1 VDQGKECS
9 EDEERTNWKKK
20 LRGKK
25 DHDQLEYGDVKVE
38 NGRTEVQLKS
48 KKKKLEELS
57 QNGDVS
63 LKKVNEDEDNLLVQN
78 QKPEGTE
85 DVVNGA
91 LRVDDPRVE
100 DKQKV
105 EKKLK
110 SKVKGKQD
118 LNHEGTAV
126 EDDDIGTKHK
136 DKRKLMS
143 KQKPQDVEEDNAD
156 KVDNVV
162 VEANVDDLADG
173 ETFQEFED
181 TEQFTNGVL

>member
-1 VDQGKECS
+1 MDQAKECS

-20 LRGKK
+20 LRGKNN
-25 DHDQLEYGDVKVE
+25 HDQLEYEDVTVG

-48 KKKKLEELS
+48 KKEKLKELS
-57 QNGDVS
+57 QNVDAS
-63 LKKVNEDEDNLLVQN
+63 LKKVNEDQDNLLIQN

-105 EKKLK
+105 KKKLK
-110 SKVKGKQD
+110 SKVKSNKD

-143 KQKPQDVEEDNAD
+143 KQKPQDFEEDNAD

-181 TEQFTNGVL
+181 TEPFTNGML

>member
-9 EDEERTNWKKK
+9 EDEEHTKWKKK

-25 DHDQLEYGDVKVE
+25 DHDQLEYGDVTVE
-38 NGRTEVQLKS
+38 NGRTEVPLKS

-63 LKKVNEDEDNLLVQN
+63 LKKVNEDEDNLLIQN
-78 QKPEGTE
+78 HKPEGTE

-105 EKKLK
+105 KKKLK
-110 SKVKGKQD
+110 SKVKGKED
-118 LNHEGTAV
+118 LNHEGTV
-126 EDDDIGTKHK
+126 EDNDIGTKHK

-143 KQKPQDVEEDNAD
+143 KQKPQDVEEANAD
-156 KVDNVV
+156 KVENMV
-162 VEANVDDLADG
+162 VEANVDDLAEG

-181 TEQFTNGVL
+181 TEQFTNGML